1 MRHQVGG
8 RKLNRRSQHREAML
22 QNLVADLITY
32 GRISTTV
39 AKAKEARGFAEEII
53 TSAKEP
59 TLAARRRAIALLT
72 NQGVVR
78 KLFDEVAP
86 RYRERPGGYT
96 RIVRL
101 MPRAGDA
108 APMALL
114 ELVEEKTA

>member
-1 MRHQVGG
+1 MRHQVGR
-8 RKLNRRSQHREAML
+8 RKLSRRSQHREAML
-22 QNLVADLITY
+22 QNLVAELITH

-53 TSAKEP
+53 TTAKAP
-59 TLAARRRAIALLT
+59 TLAARRHAIAFLT
-72 NQGVVR
+72 NKNAVR

-86 RYRERPGGYT
+86 RYKERPGGYT

-101 MPRAGDA
+101 MPRVGDS

-114 ELVEEKTA
+114 ELVEEKTT